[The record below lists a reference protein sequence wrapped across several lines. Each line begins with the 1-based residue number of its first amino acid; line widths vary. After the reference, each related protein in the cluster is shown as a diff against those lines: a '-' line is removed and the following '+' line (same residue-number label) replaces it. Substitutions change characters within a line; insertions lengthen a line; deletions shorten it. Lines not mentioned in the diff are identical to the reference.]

1 MFLARSKAIVFKEEI
16 FMLSLRSVSTLFLCL
31 FVVSFCFAQE
41 HSDYHVFGTVKD
53 SKGTPVAGAKIVLKN
68 KENGKEIAMKSGADG
83 TFDQQFVPHAIYALT
98 VTKEGYKPR
107 AVETVDM
114 SPVAEQTIQRKID
127 IVLVTEAEEEQR
139 KMQEQQVQ
147 MDKEVKDQY
156 KKGTD
161 LFSQKKYDEAI
172 AVMQEVSKKSPD
184 SYGPYLVLAASY
196 QSKGDCDNAI
206 PNYLK
211 AISIKK
217 DIPDS
222 HKYLADC
229 YVLKKDYA
237 KAVDSYKSYLE
248 LNSSDVESRCV
259 LANILLATDKTEEAG
274 AEVTKG
280 MQDNPSVGIC
290 YKVNGEYLLKKGDMA
305 GATRDFKKYLEIVP
319 DAPDKAKV
327 QEMIDAL
334 EQSH

>member
-1 MFLARSKAIVFKEEI
+1 
-16 FMLSLRSVSTLFLCL
+16 MLSLRSVSTLFLCL

-53 SKGTPVAGAKIVLKN
+53 SKGNPVADAKIVLKN
-68 KENGKEIAMKSGADG
+68 KENGKEIATKSGTDG
-83 TFDQQFVPHAIYALT
+83 VFDQQFIPHAIYSLT
-98 VTKEGYKPR
+98 VTKDGYKPR
-107 AVETVDM
+107 VVEAVDM
-114 SPVAEQTIQRKID
+114 SAVAQQTIQRKID
-127 IVLVTEAEEEQR
+127 VVLITEGEEEQI
-139 KMQEQQVQ
+139 KLQEQQAQ

-161 LFSQKKYDEAI
+161 FFSQKKYDEAI
-172 AVMQEVSKKSPD
+172 AVMQEVAKKSPD
-184 SYGPYLVLAASY
+184 SYGPYLVLGASY
-196 QSKGDCDNAI
+196 QSKGNIDDAI
-206 PNYLK
+206 PNYVK

-217 DIPDS
+217 DIPDA

-237 KAVDSYKSYLE
+237 KATDSYNSYLA
-248 LNSSDVESRCV
+248 LNPSDAESRCV
-259 LANILLATDKTEEAG
+259 LANILLATDKTEEAA

-280 MQDNPSVGIC
+280 MQDNPAVGIC
-290 YKVNGEYLLKKGDMA
+290 YRVNAEYLLKKGDMA

-319 DAPDKAKV
+319 NAPDKAQV
-327 QEMIDAL
+327 QEMIQTL